1 MAFLGR
7 STCACLR
14 SRLGNFS
21 SSGKLVR
28 TLLFSRAFFLVRI
41 CFWVLYIFSFYI
53 SNFFF
58 CIYIV
63 FRIIFHISGWDN
75 ESRRQCEYKI
85 RMDKCPRENYN
96 LATSARIEITSGTNR
111 TFHRSLLP
119 NFIFIYL
126 QDSDHFSS
134 LYHKLSLKSN
144 IYFAFLM
151 PIS

>member
-1 MAFLGR
+1 MCLFALAPRKFFVFGKARPNTPIFAGFFSCSYLFL
-7 STCACLR
+7 S
-14 SRLGNFS
+14 F
-21 SSGKLVR
+21 K
-28 TLLFSRAFFLVRI
+28 FL
-41 CFWVLYIFSFYI
+41 SFYI

-58 CIYIV
+58 CICIV